1 MNIRQVIISILVALM
16 LNSCNNSN
24 TKKQANKEDA
34 SLQDGLR
41 DTAILETDYL
51 VLGKSIATETQAV
64 LAKNL
69 MGAINKGGT
78 EYALGFCNTNAI
90 TLTDSMAHA
99 LNAGIK
105 RVSDKPRNAG
115 NQANE
120 IELAYIQVLKD
131 KMARGEQPEAKM
143 NEIEGKMVGFYPIVT
158 NQMCLQCHGK
168 AELHI
173 KAATLQ
179 KINKLYPADKA
190 TGYADKELRGLWV
203 IEMDRKLN

>member
-1 MNIRQVIISILVALM
+1 MNIKQVIISILVALM
-16 LNSCNNSN
+16 LNSCNNAN
-24 TKKQANKEDA
+24 TKKQTNNEDA
-34 SLQDGLR
+34 SLQGGQG
-41 DTAILETDYL
+41 DTVKPVTDYQA
-51 VLGKSIATETQAV
+51 LGKSIATETQAV

-78 EYALGFCNTNAI
+78 EYALAFCNTNAI

-99 LNAGIK
+99 LSARIK

-131 KMARGEQPEAKM
+131 RMASGEQPEAKM

-168 AELHI
+168 AEENI
-173 KAATLQ
+173 KVATLQ

>member
-1 MNIRQVIISILVALM
+1 MNINQVIISILVVLM
-16 LNSCNNSN
+16 LSSCNNSN
-24 TKKQANKEDA
+24 TKKQTNNDDA
-34 SLQDGLR
+34 SLQGGQG
-41 DTAILETDYL
+41 DTVKPETNYL
-51 VLGKSIATETQAV
+51 ALGKSIATETQAV
-64 LAKNL
+64 LVKNL

-78 EYALGFCNTNAI
+78 EYALTFCNTNAI
-90 TLTDSMAHA
+90 TITDSMVHT
-99 LNAGIK
+99 LNSGIK

-120 IELAYIQVLKD
+120 IELAYIQVLKE
-131 KMARGEQPEAKM
+131 KLASGEQPEAKM

-168 AELHI
+168 AELNI
-173 KAATLQ
+173 TAATLQ

-190 TGYADKELRGLWV
+190 TGYAANELRGLWV

>member
-1 MNIRQVIISILVALM
+1 MNVKQVIISILVAVV
-16 LNSCNNSN
+16 LNSCNSAN
-24 TKKQANKEDA
+24 TKQQTNKEDA
-34 SLQDGLR
+34 GLQGGQG
-41 DTAILETDYL
+41 DTVKPGTDYL
-51 VLGKSIATETQAV
+51 ALGKSIATETQAV

-69 MGAINKGGT
+69 MGAINKGRT
-78 EYALGFCNTNAI
+78 EYALAFCNTNAL
-90 TLTDSMAHA
+90 TLTDSMAHV

-120 IELAYIQVLKD
+120 IELAYIQVLKG
-131 KMARGEQPEAKM
+131 KMAKGEHLEAKM

-168 AELHI
+168 AEVNI

>member
-1 MNIRQVIISILVALM
+1 MNIKQVIISTLVAVL
-16 LNSCNNSN
+16 LYSCNNAN
-24 TKKQANKEDA
+24 TKLQTQKEDTD
-34 SLQDGLR
+34 LQGGQG
-41 DTAILETDYL
+41 DTVKPATDYL
-51 VLGKSIATETQAV
+51 ALGKNIATETQAV

-69 MGAINKGGT
+69 IGAINKGGT

-90 TLTDSMAHA
+90 TLTDSMANA
-99 LNAGIK
+99 LNASIK

-120 IELAYIQVLKD
+120 IELAYIQLQKA
-131 KMARGEQPEAKM
+131 KMTRGEQPEAKT

-158 NQMCLQCHGK
+158 NQMCLQCHGN
-168 AELHI
+168 AEVNI

>member
-1 MNIRQVIISILVALM
+1 MNINQVIISILVALM
-16 LNSCNNSN
+16 LSSCNNSN
-24 TKKQANKEDA
+24 TKKQTNNEDA
-34 SLQDGLR
+34 SLQGGQG
-41 DTAILETDYL
+41 DTVKPETDYL
-51 VLGKSIATETQAV
+51 ALGKSIATETQAV
-64 LAKNL
+64 LVKNL

-78 EYALGFCNTNAI
+78 EYALTFCNTNAI
-90 TLTDSMAHA
+90 TITDSMVHT
-99 LNAGIK
+99 LNSGIK

-120 IELAYIQVLKD
+120 IELAYIQVLKE
-131 KMARGEQPEAKM
+131 KLASGEQPEAKM

-168 AELHI
+168 AELNI
-173 KAATLQ
+173 TAATLQ

-190 TGYADKELRGLWV
+190 TGYAANELRGLWV

>member
-1 MNIRQVIISILVALM
+1 MNIKQVIISILVALM

-24 TKKQANKEDA
+24 TRKQDYIEDA
-34 SLQDGLR
+34 SLQGGQGN
-41 DTAILETDYL
+41 TAKPATDYL
-51 VLGKSIATETQAV
+51 ALGKSIATETQAV

-69 MGAINKGGT
+69 MGAIKKGGT
-78 EYALGFCNTNAI
+78 EYALAFCNTNAI
-90 TLTDSMAHA
+90 TLSDSMAHA

-131 KMARGEQPEAKM
+131 KMTRGEQPEAKM

-168 AELHI
+168 AEVNI

-179 KINKLYPADKA
+179 KINELYPADKA
-190 TGYADKELRGLWV
+190 TGYAGNELRGLWV
-203 IEMDRKLN
+203 IELDRELN

>member
-1 MNIRQVIISILVALM
+1 
-16 LNSCNNSN
+16 
-24 TKKQANKEDA
+24 
-34 SLQDGLR
+34 
-41 DTAILETDYL
+41 
-51 VLGKSIATETQAV
+51 
-64 LAKNL
+64 

-78 EYALGFCNTNAI
+78 EYALAFCNTNAI

-99 LNAGIK
+99 LSARIK

-120 IELAYIQVLKD
+120 IELAYIQVLKNR
-131 KMARGEQPEAKM
+131 MASGEQPEAKM
-143 NEIEGKMVGFYPIVT
+143 NEIEGKMVGFFPIVT
-158 NQMCLQCHGK
+158 NQMCMQCHGK
-168 AELHI
+168 AEVNI

-190 TGYADKELRGLWV
+190 TGYADNELRGLWV